1 MDGTRIRRGALELKF
16 KETTPGEGQE
26 QPGTAAHE
34 EVKEMWGEGSDCKLF
49 VGRPV
54 WDEDD
59 DRRRGGRGR
68 KV

>member
-54 WDEDD
+54 
-59 DRRRGGRGR
+59 
-68 KV
+68 